1 MQRPWQLQVS
11 SVYLLW
17 FWTPLGQKTSSWWQ
31 LHAEG
36 CSQCHSKQS
45 LVGLLWDTQAQCTE
59 EEFHPSF
66 LLEVQTSHLSQ
77 GPLSSLPLLPPF
89 QDPKTKLILD
99 HKVKTLIMQITQGLR
114 MKELKLKVNHT
125 FAPMV
130 KISVTVVQMLF

>member
-1 MQRPWQLQVS
+1 MQVS

-17 FWTPLGQKTSSWWQ
+17 FWTPLGQKKSSWWQ

-45 LVGLLWDTQAQCTE
+45 QVGLLWDNQAQCTE
-59 EEFHPSF
+59 EEFHPSSS
-66 LLEVQTSHLSQ
+66 LLEVQAPGLSQ
-77 GPLSSLPLLPPF
+77 GLLSSLPPLSPF

-114 MKELKLKVNHT
+114 MKTLKLKVNHT
-125 FAPMV
+125 FTMMV
-130 KISVTVVQMLF
+130 QYVR